1 MKAQGTQ
8 LYVID
13 PGDSDG
19 NPVLDVGCITDL
31 TPPDE
36 TLEENET
43 TCLAD
48 LVKTFE
54 AGLADPGEGSFSLLM
69 DPANAVHVR
78 LYELKKAGT
87 SLKWALGWSDGTDIQ
102 PTGADTDG
110 DFLLPT
116 TRSWITFGG
125 FMKSFPIA
133 FARGQQVTAA
143 VGIRGSGEVNLI
155 PKTP

>member
-1 MKAQGTQ
+1 MKAQGTE

-19 NPVLDVGCITDL
+19 NPVLDVGCILDL

-54 AGLADPGEGSFSLLM
+54 SGLADPGEGSFELRM
-69 DPANAVHVR
+69 DPSNPVHVR
-78 LYELKKAGT
+78 LYELKKQGVT
-87 SLKWALGWSDGTDIQ
+87 LQWAIGWSDGIGI
-102 PTGADTDG
+102 PPSGADTDG
-110 DFLLPT
+110 DFILPE

-125 FMKSFPIA
+125 YMKSFPIQ
-133 FARGQQVTAA
+133 FARGQQVTAS
-143 VGIRGSGEVNLI
+143 VGIRGSGESNLV
-155 PKTP
+155 PKTA